1 MKELSPYSQERI
13 VLLEPEDS
21 LSNRRHGERGGDA
34 PNLRD
39 YWHVARKHQWKIMTC
54 FAAAVAASAVIAFS
68 VTPTYT
74 AKATM
79 LIERKDPQV
88 VNFKQVL
95 AEPIDA
101 EENSYYESQYQILKS
116 RSLAADVIKTLGL
129 DRNPAFTN
137 PGGDDN
143 AVVQLWVK
151 AVAWL
156 KSFLPQTPAV
166 ESTDLA
172 GVSSQ
177 LIDAYGGM
185 LEVEP
190 VKRSR
195 LVKIAI
201 SAATPALAAQIAN
214 AHADAYIRQGFTL
227 RNQANDEAR
236 RFLQTKLAELK
247 GRVEQSEHAL
257 NDFRRQNGIIS
268 LDDKE
273 NIVVDR
279 LADLNKRLTEAEAE
293 RIGLE
298 AQARL
303 IKQRQYDSLPAVL
316 SHSLIQ
322 NLKAQVVQLEAEHA
336 KLSAQFLP
344 GYPKLA
350 QVKAQMEESRS
361 RLAQQI
367 EDVVGGIGSAFF
379 AAQGKERALRLQ
391 MEKQKAETLKLKDA
405 SVEYSILARQ
415 VDTNKQLYE
424 SVLGRFKEISVA
436 AGIPT
441 ANVSIVDQAEVPR
454 LPSKPQKKL
463 NLMLGALLGL
473 MGGLGLALI
482 FEHLD
487 NTLRTP
493 EEVERYLGLPNLVVV
508 PDFFSLPRGRWP
520 WKSVTHHQ
528 RTLSLAGNTPSAD
541 HGRFSVINEAY
552 RKLRTSIFLSRS
564 ETPPKTILFTSATAA
579 EGKTMTA
586 ANTAIALAHQ
596 GSTVLL
602 IDADL
607 HRPSCHKALKVPGV
621 TGLADYLA
629 SQEELYRA
637 IKPTSIAN
645 LSVLNCGS
653 VPPSPTELIGS
664 RKMRDTL
671 AHLKDD
677 YDFLLI
683 DSPPVMPVS
692 DAVILSSLADAM
704 IFVVEG
710 QKTPKHLVRK
720 AIAQLGNNQA
730 KILGV
735 VLNRVDIRG
744 PEYREYYRYYNPQ
757 FYHHPGHRH
766 EDTRTGGHRGETAW
780 TLMSALGRRF
790 K

>member
-1 MKELSPYSQERI
+1 MKELSPYSQERV

-39 YWHVARKHQWKIMTC
+39 YWHVARKHQWKILTC

-68 VTPTYT
+68 ITPTYT

-101 EENSYYESQYQILKS
+101 EESSYYESQYQILKS
-116 RSLAADVIKTLGL
+116 RSLAAEVIKALGL
-129 DRNPAFTN
+129 DKNPAFTS

-143 AVVQLWVK
+143 AIVQLWVK
-151 AVAWL
+151 AAAWL
-156 KSFLPQTPAV
+156 KGFLPRPAAV

-177 LIDAYGGM
+177 FIDAYGGM
-185 LEVEP
+185 LDVEP

-201 SAATPALAAQIAN
+201 SGANPALAAQIAN

-227 RNQANDEAR
+227 RNQANEEAR

-247 GRVEQSEHAL
+247 DRVEQSEHAL

-367 EDVVGGIGSAFF
+367 EDVVGGIVSAFF

-391 MEKQKAETLKLKDA
+391 MEKQKADTLKLKDA

-415 VDTNKQLYE
+415 VDTNKQLYD

-441 ANVSIVDQAEVPR
+441 ANVSIVDRAEVPR

-482 FEHLD
+482 LEHLD

-493 EEVERYLGLPNLVVV
+493 EEVERYLGLPNLVMV
-508 PDFFSLPRGRWP
+508 PDFFSLPKGGWRWR
-520 WKSVTHHQ
+520 SATDRQQTQSNVTLCLPSH
-528 RTLSLAGNTPSAD
+528 TPSAGD
-541 HGRFSVINEAY
+541 RRLAVITEAY

-564 ETPPKTILFTSATAA
+564 EKPPRAILFTSATAG

-586 ANTAIALAHQ
+586 ANTAIMFAQQ
-596 GSTVLL
+596 GNKVLL

-607 HRPSCHKALKVPGV
+607 HRPSCHKALKIPGI

-629 SQEELYRA
+629 GQEELHRA
-637 IKPTSIAN
+637 IKQTSIAN

-664 RKMRDTL
+664 RKMHETV
-671 AHLKDD
+671 AFLKDD
-677 YDFLLI
+677 YDFLFI

-692 DAVILSSLADAM
+692 DAVVLSSLADGM

-710 QKTPKHLVRK
+710 QKTPKHLVRT
-720 AIAQLGNNQA
+720 AIAHLGNNQA

-744 PEYREYYRYYNPQ
+744 PEYREYYQYYNPE
-757 FYHHPGHRH
+757 FYFPSG
-766 EDTRTGGHRGETAW
+766 TST
-780 TLMSALGRRF
+780 
-790 K
+790 